1 MEQNITKEEA
11 EELMNIKGK
20 TRGMAIKDDFEY
32 VLMKKGQEGVKKIE
46 EELKRLGYPFK
57 CQSIKAMKLYPSG
70 LEPLIMLICQRM
82 LQYTE
87 EDFKELGR
95 ISARMPLVIRVFVK
109 YLGSLEM
116 IVKGASSIWQ
126 RYYSQGD
133 FEVTEVNEEKCFV
146 VVRIKDFALHP
157 LYCKGLEGYFEAMV
171 KLVVKKD
178 TQCEETKC
186 IHRGDKFHEFLI
198 KW

>member
-1 MEQNITKEEA
+1 
-11 EELMNIKGK
+11 MNIKGK

-32 VLMKKGQEGVKKIE
+32 VLIKKGQEGVERIE

-57 CQSIKAMKLYPSG
+57 YQNIKAMKLYPSG
-70 LEPLIMLICQRM
+70 LEPLIMLVCQKM

-116 IVKGASSIWQ
+116 IVNGASSIWQ

-178 TQCEETKC
+178 TRCEETKC
-186 IHRGDKFHEFLI
+186 VHRGDKYHEFLI
-198 KW
+198 RW